1 MTNISANLIENISKK
16 YIFYIPST
24 MYDVIE
30 NSEFKGILPKD
41 EYDTIVYYED
51 KTKIRT
57 SNLGKI
63 ILFDMLNKKDDL
75 KNNVVRLLEA
85 KTSLNKAAFDII
97 LKNYQEHLSTHLHIS
112 DWMYK
117 HIKKFFPDIEETLA
131 NAFKFQAQNF
141 TDHSLQIAQH
151 FQLKNEDR
159 HLDNKDVIKNLEST
173 FSTFEVK
180 NNAVEN
186 KNIPKIKNLA
196 PLQKS
201 KASIKD
207 EDIDL
212 FLLETVFNVA
222 L

>member
-1 MTNISANLIENISKK
+1 MTDISATLIENTSKN

-24 MYDVIE
+24 MYAMVE
-30 NSEFKGILPKD
+30 NSEFKGIIPKD
-41 EYDTIVYYED
+41 EYDTIVFYED

-63 ILFDMLNKKDDL
+63 ILFKVLNKKDDL
-75 KNNVVRLLEA
+75 KNNLLSLLEA
-85 KTSLNKAAFDII
+85 KTTLNKAVFDII
-97 LKNYQEHLSTHLHIS
+97 LNDYQEHLKCHLHITS
-112 DWMYK
+112 WMYN
-117 HIKKFFPDIEETLA
+117 HINKFFHDIDETLA

-141 TDHSLQIAQH
+141 AAHSLQIDQH

-159 HLDNKDVIKNLEST
+159 HFDTIDVIKNLEST
-173 FSTFEVK
+173 FSTSEVK
-180 NNAVEN
+180 NNIFKN
-186 KNIPKIKNLA
+186 KNSSKKETLT

-212 FLLETVFNVA
+212 FLLQTVFNVE